1 MFSPIPH
8 CNQTIVFV
16 TSMLLIIP
24 VWAVMVNWF
33 GTVSGRWGVVLGGGD
48 SDSYAAKFLL
58 LGAVYYLLG
67 CFQGSTEA
75 LLRLQQVTHFNHFVI
90 SHSHLTVFWAM
101 VYWAIGGLYYVW
113 P

>member
-24 VWAVMVNWF
+24 VWAVTVNFF
-33 GTVSGRWGVVLGGGD
+33 GTVSGRWGSVLGGLD
-48 SDSYAAKFLL
+48 SGSYAAKFLL
-58 LGAVYYLLG
+58 LGGVYYLIG

-75 LLRLQQVTHFNHFVI
+75 LMRVQQVTHFKDFVI
-90 SHSHLTVFWAM
+90 GPSPLTVFGAL
-101 VYWAIGGLYYVW
+101 VLRAVGGL
-113 P
+113 